1 MKRLSIVI
9 LNLILIIVGFIT
21 IYYSP
26 WSALAITIGM
36 LLIAVSIINFAL
48 LIYFPPPKQEYVK
61 LKVIEEV
68 PKIPKTPLKT
78 IKPKKKVKK
87 KKKPK
92 KKKPKKKK
100 KARRRR
106 RT

>member
-1 MKRLSIVI
+1 MKRLAIVI

-48 LIYFPPPKQEYVK
+48 LIYFPPPPQKYVK
-61 LKVIEEV
+61 LKVIEETPV
-68 PKIPKTPLKT
+68 IPKTPLKT
-78 IKPKKKVKK
+78 RKHKKRPKK

-92 KKKPKKKK
+92 KKRPKKKK
-100 KARRRR
+100 RTKRRRR
-106 RT
+106 R